1 MQQQMNNKT
10 SNKISAE
17 SGSNTLGALE
27 FPVTPFAQ
35 AIANLSIVNNALER
49 EGLGVHKGPMLP
61 VNEELMGEPI

>member
-1 MQQQMNNKT
+1 MKNNT
-10 SNKISAE
+10 SIKISAE
-17 SGSNTLGALE
+17 SGSNTSGTLE